1 MDDSSLSEANHVA
14 FTEEARL
21 VLEQV
26 AELGR
31 ALAAFRAR
39 LEEDDALSAA
49 PTEEEEEV
57 PVPGHMASPIL
68 FAYSSSAP
76 SSPLWID

>member
-1 MDDSSLSEANHVA
+1 MDDYSLSEANHAA
-14 FTEEARL
+14 FSEEAWL

-39 LEEDDALSAA
+39 LEEDDALSTAS
-49 PTEEEEEV
+49 TEEET
-57 PVPGHMASPIL
+57 PVPGRMASPTL
-68 FAYSSSAP
+68 LATSSSSAP